1 MNRNKNIAL
10 IFLAVIAAGAI
21 SFAQGARKV
30 KKYLRDADLEM
41 YNNNFKNALDLYQ
54 RAYLLDSADSQV
66 AFKVGTCMYNFKK
79 YKQRSLPFF
88 KKAQQAG
95 ILEANYYLGNIYHL
109 SGKFEDAIQAFQDY
123 KNSSGKK
130 IFSNAEIDSLINK
143 SKTAIEFVKRPVNVT
158 IENIGGTINSEY
170 PDYVPLISADESILI
185 FTSRRKGS
193 TGGLLDP
200 FGEYFEDVYISQKKD
215 GNWTAPRGIS
225 SNINTPTHDACAG
238 LSADGEVLFLYR
250 TSKDLFSG
258 DLYVSVFNDM
268 DWTVPEKLP
277 PPINTENYTEPSASL
292 LSEGQVLYFSSNRP
306 GGYGKNDIYRA
317 VKLGNG
323 QWSKAVNLGPTV
335 NTAEDEDSP
344 FIHPDGKTLYFSSKG
359 HKNMG
364 GYDIFKTTLTS
375 SSFLGKDV
383 WSEPENLGYP
393 VNTPDDDI
401 YFVLSTDGKTGYYS
415 SDRPGGYG
423 ATDIYLIH
431 FIKEDFGLG
440 VFKGMVVAADS
451 SDKPL
456 KAKISLIAA
465 PCDSADMTFGSAINF
480 FDSDTNKVKGIYNTN
495 QLTGRFIMIVSK
507 NKEYLMKVES
517 GGYEPF
523 TGKINS
529 SVSEEIHKIKL
540 HRQEK

>member
-193 TGGLLDP
+193 TGGLLDSM
-200 FGEYFEDVYISQKKD
+200 GEYFEDVYISQKKD

-306 GGYGKNDIYRA
+306 GGYGKKDIYRA

-364 GYDIFKTTLTS
+364 GYDIFKTTFES
-375 SSFLGKDV
+375 NGH

-401 YFVLSTDGKTGYYS
+401 YFVLSTNGKTGYYS
-415 SDRPGGYG
+415 SLRPGGFGG
-423 ATDIYLIH
+423 ADIYLIH
-431 FIKEDFGLG
+431 FPDEDLGLK
-440 VFKGMVVAADS
+440 VFKGMVVSGDS
-451 SDKPL
+451 ADKPL
-456 KAKISLIAA
+456 SARITLFDAA
-465 PCDSADMTFGSAINF
+465 
-480 FDSDTNKVKGIYNTN
+480 TNKVEGIYNTN
-495 QLTGRFIMIVSK
+495 QLTGRFIMITSPG
-507 NKEYLMKVES
+507 KEYTMQVES
-517 GGYEPF
+517 EGF
-523 TGKINS
+523 ISFADKITTLG
-529 SVSEEIHKIKL
+529 EESHKIKL
-540 HRQEK
+540 YKE